1 MSSKAFMVVRERE
14 VLTGTSFQP
23 YFYFYV
29 LSLISYG
36 RWKKVRAMDYD
47 SSGRTGLVHVS
58 ISPVVGELAMLGV
71 RSEGS

>member
-1 MSSKAFMVVRERE
+1 MSKAFMVVRERE
-14 VLTGTSFQP
+14 VLMETGFQP

-29 LSLISYG
+29 LSLISCG

>member
-1 MSSKAFMVVRERE
+1 MSKAFVVVRERE
-14 VLTGTSFQP
+14 VLMGTGFQP
-23 YFYFYV
+23 YFYFYFYV
-29 LSLISYG
+29 LSLISYE

-71 RSEGS
+71 RSEG